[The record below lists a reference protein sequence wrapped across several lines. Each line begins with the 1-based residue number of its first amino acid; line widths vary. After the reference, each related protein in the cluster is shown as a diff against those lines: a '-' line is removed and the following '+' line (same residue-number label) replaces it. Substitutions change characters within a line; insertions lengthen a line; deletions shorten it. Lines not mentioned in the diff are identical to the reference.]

1 MLCIVGHSQTAACQ
15 RLTGAAEQVRDPDG
29 VGNDVRDVR
38 EVGERRVRGHQSGGT
53 RPTRRRRQYGVES
66 SKSRRRLEKHQ
77 AALKR
82 FESHGK
88 QRRKQF
94 CIVPAER
101 DRVAAFASASSD
113 VDELLDHFDGRCRFD
128 VASSDRGY
136 CMSMFEHRLQIL
148 LDDERHRRITAVA
161 RERGVSVATVV
172 REAID
177 RGLASLTNR
186 RKSAGQRLLDASDM
200 PVPDL
205 PELKEELDAL
215 RARRG

>member
-1 MLCIVGHSQTAACQ
+1 
-15 RLTGAAEQVRDPDG
+15 
-29 VGNDVRDVR
+29 
-38 EVGERRVRGHQSGGT
+38 
-53 RPTRRRRQYGVES
+53 
-66 SKSRRRLEKHQ
+66 
-77 AALKR
+77 
-82 FESHGK
+82 
-88 QRRKQF
+88 
-94 CIVPAER
+94 
-101 DRVAAFASASSD
+101 
-113 VDELLDHFDGRCRFD
+113 
-128 VASSDRGY
+128 
-136 CMSMFEHRLQIL
+136 MSMFEHRLQIL

-177 RGLASLTNR
+177 RGLASPTNR